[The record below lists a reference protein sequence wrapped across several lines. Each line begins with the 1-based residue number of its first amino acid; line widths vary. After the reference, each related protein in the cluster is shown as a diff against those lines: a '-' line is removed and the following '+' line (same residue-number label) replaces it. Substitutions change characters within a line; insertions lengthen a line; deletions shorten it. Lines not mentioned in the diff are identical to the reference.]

1 MTEEWRFMPY
11 RTLSLIPLVLSLA
24 LLLAACGPSSTAEGE
39 TSAPDVAADVD
50 AAALAAAEGWL
61 ALVDADDHEA
71 SWQATGPL
79 FQEEVSAGE
88 WRDSMTQVRED
99 MGAVTERRLHDQTLE
114 TVMPGVPEG
123 VYLMLEYRSVFER
136 QPQGAE
142 LVVLARQEDG
152 SWAVIGYFLQ

>member
-1 MTEEWRFMPY
+1 MPY
-11 RTLSLIPLVLSLA
+11 RTLSLTPLVLSLA
-24 LLLAACGPSSTAEGE
+24 LWLPACGPSSTAEDE
-39 TSAPDVAADVD
+39 AAAPDAAAHVD

-61 ALVDADDHEA
+61 ALVDADDYEA
-71 SWQATGPL
+71 SWQATGTL
-79 FQEEVSAGE
+79 FQQEVSAGE
-88 WRDSMTQVRED
+88 WGDSMTQVRED

-152 SWAVIGYFLQ
+152 SWGVIGYFLQ

>member
-1 MTEEWRFMPY
+1 MSY

-24 LLLAACGPSSTAEGE
+24 LLLPACGPSSTAEDE
-39 TSAPDVAADVD
+39 ASAPDVAADVD

-61 ALVDADDHEA
+61 ALVDADDYEA
-71 SWQATGPL
+71 SWQATGIL
-79 FQEEVSAGE
+79 FREEVPAGE

-99 MGAVTERRLHDQTLE
+99 MGAVTERRLHDQTLQ

-142 LVVLARQEDG
+142 LVVLTRQDDG
-152 SWAVIGYFLQ
+152 TWRVIGYFLQ